1 MGNEFDSTKAPRN
14 LSARQINYSLYSFF
28 ISILSKAIAKIR
40 NNSLLAQKHFI
51 KLPYFTTVMTP
62 RIRDKLHVVPSLL
75 HVQGTIK
82 HRHLF
87 DRYSIVFHSFSVS
100 EREK

>member
-1 MGNEFDSTKAPRN
+1 LTVQRLRAIYLRIESTI
-14 LSARQINYSLYSFF
+14 LSILFTPKS
-28 ISILSKAIAKIR
+28 SILSKAVAKIR

-100 EREK
+100 EWEK

>member
-1 MGNEFDSTKAPRN
+1 MHHFKIIVLFQDLIDCISLLRSLSMGNEFDSTKAPRN

-62 RIRDKLHVVPSLL
+62 RIRDK
-75 HVQGTIK
+75 
-82 HRHLF
+82 
-87 DRYSIVFHSFSVS
+87 
-100 EREK
+100 